1 MFKTFLSQFQLLDPK
16 KVNELNELSFTTAM
30 DNTKSLLISYEQL
43 EDYYNGL
50 SICVDSDTDFIQ
62 ILQNS
67 WNV

>member
-1 MFKTFLSQFQLLDPK
+1 MTQGADPAEEI
-16 KVNELNELSFTTAM
+16 NEKQEQRL
-30 DNTKSLLISYEQL
+30 EQL